1 MKIKEYN
8 DMIKYI
14 TRPKEPGYF
23 KKEVQKQIKN
33 GTYGPG
39 NKPDDTFKAA
49 IDYAPKKVPNR
60 NVKQTK
66 SNFHQSA
73 LDNIDIMGTMVK
85 YGDIDPEEKMVMY
98 DSATGLVSNKKKDIA
113 FKDAV
118 SARKHNEVYEK
129 YVPDVQKKKEFVRPK
144 RKEDKPFTRIANNLG
159 KKPIRK
165 ISKSTPMPEF
175 KISPIYTPE
184 PYVEDPALKA
194 LGRKVMEDARRSR
207 IEKNKLEGIENI
219 LGTKH
224 PFRD

>member
-1 MKIKEYN
+1 
-8 DMIKYI
+8 MIKYI

-98 DSATGLVSNKKKDIA
+98 DSATGLFSNKKKDIA

-159 KKPIRK
+159 KKPIKKKTDVNYSDFRIDPTLPIDFFK
-165 ISKSTPMPEF
+165 PTPPSEEYLRQERNF
-175 KISPIYTPE
+175 KRI
-184 PYVEDPALKA
+184 VE
-194 LGRKVMEDARRSR
+194 ET
-207 IEKNKLEGIENI
+207 KNKPQGLPGI
-219 LGTKH
+219 LGITKK
-224 PFRD
+224 DYE

>member
-1 MKIKEYN
+1 
-8 DMIKYI
+8 MIKYI

-98 DSATGLVSNKKKDIA
+98 DSATGLFSNKKKDIA

-144 RKEDKPFTRIANNLG
+144 RKEDKPFTRIATIG
-159 KKPIRK
+159 PKPI
-165 ISKSTPMPEF
+165 S
-175 KISPIYTPE
+175 
-184 PYVEDPALKA
+184 
-194 LGRKVMEDARRSR
+194 
-207 IEKNKLEGIENI
+207 
-219 LGTKH
+219 
-224 PFRD
+224 

>member
-1 MKIKEYN
+1 
-8 DMIKYI
+8 MIKYI

-85 YGDIDPEEKMVMY
+85 YGDIDPEEKWLCM
-98 DSATGLVSNKKKDIA
+98 I
-113 FKDAV
+113 
-118 SARKHNEVYEK
+118 
-129 YVPDVQKKKEFVRPK
+129 VQQDYF
-144 RKEDKPFTRIANNLG
+144 L
-159 KKPIRK
+159 IRK
-165 ISKSTPMPEF
+165 
-175 KISPIYTPE
+175 KI
-184 PYVEDPALKA
+184 
-194 LGRKVMEDARRSR
+194 
-207 IEKNKLEGIENI
+207 
-219 LGTKH
+219 
-224 PFRD
+224 